1 MADTFTTNLNLT
13 KPEVGAST
21 DTWGTKLN
29 TNLDDLDA
37 IFSSTGTSVAINL
50 DGAVIDSSV
59 IGGTTPAAGT
69 FTTLTANTSITGT
82 LATAAQP
89 NVTSVGTLSSLT
101 VSGDLTVDTDTLFV
115 DASDNNVGINTAD
128 PTTYGVDDADNL
140 VIGQGG
146 AASGLTISTFNT
158 ATGTIAFT
166 DQTNAATGR
175 GFIEYAHNGDSMRF
189 GTQSLERMRI
199 DSSGNVLVGKTS
211 ADNGATVGIEM
222 TATDKLYVTDSA
234 SSPLIAN
241 RLSSDGNVIVVQKD
255 GTSVGV
261 IGTQNW
267 AIGGDTTTATSLNNL
282 SIGAYADASSG
293 IVLRATTA
301 SALNFEDNSS
311 VTAARVYYNHASGYM
326 AFNTEQTERLRI
338 DSSGNIGIGT
348 TSPDRPLDIT
358 DTTSDGTGGVV
369 IHSYLPT
376 LEMDDIS
383 GGGTSFILQHDG
395 TNTLFKHDTTEHM
408 RIDSSGNVGIG
419 LTSPAL
425 KLHILT
431 STDGDGISIQ
441 NSSTAATT
449 AKQPRLTFTGTDT
462 VGTAKQAALIQAT
475 PEDNNYVGAG
485 LGIYTRSGDSVSEKV
500 RISGSGNI
508 GIGTTSPSAE
518 FHVKGTGQIARLE
531 STSATG
537 NNYLSYYDSSALK
550 GHIGYTGGSDDD
562 FNLYN
567 AENSN
572 VKVFTNGSERMRID
586 SSGVLCYGTTSAT
599 SLATFETITANK
611 MHVQGGSSGVTS
623 PVVHFSDADGTV
635 EGDSTILSIG
645 FDNDSGYS
653 NANYIRFIDKAAEQG
668 VIEGAGAGSVTYTTS
683 SDKRRKENI
692 EDAPDYLEKIKQIGV
707 KKYNFI
713 GSEKKEVGMLAQDL
727 YEIIP
732 EPVKVG
738 GDDENSNPWGIDYGK
753 LTPFL
758 IKAIQEQQE
767 QIESLKSEIEL
778 LKGGQ

>member
-1 MADTFTTNLNLT
+1 
-13 KPEVGAST
+13 
-21 DTWGTKLN
+21 
-29 TNLDDLDA
+29 
-37 IFSSTGTSVAINL
+37 
-50 DGAVIDSSV
+50 
-59 IGGTTPAAGT
+59 
-69 FTTLTANTSITGT
+69 
-82 LATAAQP
+82 
-89 NVTSVGTLSSLT
+89 
-101 VSGDLTVDTDTLFV
+101 
-115 DASDNNVGINTAD
+115 
-128 PTTYGVDDADNL
+128 
-140 VIGQGG
+140 
-146 AASGLTISTFNT
+146 
-158 ATGTIAFT
+158 
-166 DQTNAATGR
+166 
-175 GFIEYAHNGDSMRF
+175 
-189 GTQSLERMRI
+189 
-199 DSSGNVLVGKTS
+199 
-211 ADNGATVGIEM
+211 
-222 TATDKLYVTDSA
+222 
-234 SSPLIAN
+234 
-241 RLSSDGNVIVVQKD
+241 
-255 GTSVGV
+255 
-261 IGTQNW
+261 
-267 AIGGDTTTATSLNNL
+267 
-282 SIGAYADASSG
+282 
-293 IVLRATTA
+293 
-301 SALNFEDNSS
+301 
-311 VTAARVYYNHASGYM
+311 
-326 AFNTEQTERLRI
+326 LRI
-338 DSSGNIGIGT
+338 DS
-348 TSPDRPLDIT
+348 
-358 DTTSDGTGGVV
+358 
-369 IHSYLPT
+369 
-376 LEMDDIS
+376 
-383 GGGTSFILQHDG
+383 
-395 TNTLFKHDTTEHM
+395 
-408 RIDSSGNVGIG
+408 
-419 LTSPAL
+419 
-425 KLHILT
+425 
-431 STDGDGISIQ
+431 
-441 NSSTAATT
+441 
-449 AKQPRLTFTGTDT
+449 
-462 VGTAKQAALIQAT
+462 
-475 PEDNNYVGAG
+475 
-485 LGIYTRSGDSVSEKV
+485 
-500 RISGSGNI
+500 SGNI

>member
-29 TNLDDLDA
+29 DNLDDVDA
-37 IFSSTGTSVAINL
+37 IFSATGTSVAINL

-82 LATAAQP
+82 LATAAQT
-89 NVTSVGTLSSLT
+89 NITSVGTLSSLT
-101 VSGDLTVDTDTLFV
+101 VSGEITANGGIALGDNDKATFG
-115 DASDNNVGINTAD
+115 ASDTFEIYTDGTDSFIKETAAGSLKLQGTNIDLANAAGTELGLRFVTNDAVTLYYDGSSKLATTSIGI
-128 PTTYGVDDADNL
+128 GVTGGIAITKDGNASISLQDTGHG
-140 VIGQGG
+140 IGASSLALENGG
-146 AASGLTISTFNT
+146 RDLRMTVSQDIIFD
-158 ATGTIAFT
+158 TGT
-166 DQTNAATGR
+166 
-175 GFIEYAHNGDSMRF
+175 EV
-189 GTQSLERMRI
+189 MRI
-199 DSSGNVLVGKTS
+199 DNNNRVGIGTSSPSFPLEVERSDDGVIAKFVNASGDAFQVSGDSNLIKLDSRNV
-211 ADNGATVGIEM
+211 AATVFSNQGSEKM
-222 TATDKLYVTDSA
+222 
-234 SSPLIAN
+234 
-241 RLSSDGNVIVVQKD
+241 
-255 GTSVGV
+255 
-261 IGTQNW
+261 
-267 AIGGDTTTATSLNNL
+267 
-282 SIGAYADASSG
+282 
-293 IVLRATTA
+293 
-301 SALNFEDNSS
+301 
-311 VTAARVYYNHASGYM
+311 
-326 AFNTEQTERLRI
+326 RI

-348 TSPDRPLDIT
+348 TD
-358 DTTSDGTGGVV
+358 
-369 IHSYLPT
+369 SY
-376 LEMDDIS
+376 D
-383 GGGTSFILQHDG
+383 
-395 TNTLFKHDTTEHM
+395 
-408 RIDSSGNVGIG
+408 
-419 LTSPAL
+419 PAC
-425 KLHILT
+425 K
-431 STDGDGISIQ
+431 
-441 NSSTAATT
+441 
-449 AKQPRLTFTGTDT
+449 F
-462 VGTAKQAALIQAT
+462 V
-475 PEDNNYVGAG
+475 
-485 LGIYTRSGDSVSEKV
+485 
-500 RISGSGNI
+500 
-508 GIGTTSPSAE
+508 
-518 FHVKGTGQIARLE
+518 VKGTGNSRFDV
-531 STSATG
+531 SATNT
-537 NNYLSYYDSSALK
+537 NNTL
-550 GHIGYTGGSDDD
+550 IGSNLDLSDDGTTYTTPQVGRSGGGIQ
-562 FNLYN
+562 FNLV
-567 AENSN
+567 NSLN
-572 VKVFTNGSERMRID
+572 NHGDILFLSAPDTNTESSTPSERMRID